1 MSVPDLMIPAFAVAF
16 TTLLV
21 LVAFLA
27 TRPKQ
32 KKSTIRLAPEQR
44 AAIGPPREPRR
55 AKTNFGSYNS
65 YALQTAPASPSSCQC
80 DLPKCRSLLS

>member
-1 MSVPDLMIPAFAVAF
+1 MIPALAVAF

-32 KKSTIRLAPEQR
+32 KKSTIRLTPEQR
-44 AAIGPPREPRR
+44 AAIQDHFTSGPTL
-55 AKTNFGSYNS
+55 AGSYGWS
-65 YALQTAPASPSSCQC
+65 RRQ
-80 DLPKCRSLLS
+80 